1 MDHHIFFLFYFSYWP
16 LWASVGPWSCKQRF
30 CLHLL
35 LLSKMHYV
43 YPWGPANMLNAF
55 PHKTFAK
62 AFFTF
67 EQSSSSLPYRHLHF
81 LYHRVVSLH
90 HVLHWWCYIKSFC
103 ILGLSSPAGFDTAC
117 IRTSFRGQILSSS
130 LRVLSSFPLGV
141 ALNET
146 ECELYTVTWS
156 HFHFHELEIW
166 VFIHFHEEFT
176 PAAVVI
182 LSSSI

>member
-1 MDHHIFFLFYFSYWP
+1 MDHHILFLFYFSYWP

-43 YPWGPANMLNAF
+43 YHWGPGNMLNAF

-103 ILGLSSPAGFDTAC
+103 ILGLSSPAGFDTAFQQDASGHPSED
-117 IRTSFRGQILSSS
+117 RYWAPVFVFFHPFL
-130 LRVLSSFPLGV
+130 LG
-141 ALNET
+141 L
-146 ECELYTVTWS
+146 L
-156 HFHFHELEIW
+156 
-166 VFIHFHEEFT
+166 
-176 PAAVVI
+176 
-182 LSSSI
+182 